1 MDLWVIEHACY
12 MLKRFQAI
20 RDREF
25 PDDEPL
31 FMSANVSARQ
41 LLSLNNVDI
50 IIATIRKTGVD
61 PSAIKIE
68 ITEGLLITDP
78 EMAITAINRLKALGV
93 TIALDDFGTGYSSLG
108 YLHRFPLDTLKI
120 DRSFVSSML
129 NSRESMTVIRTIT
142 RLARDLKL
150 SCVSEEIE
158 DPSELTTLKDFGC
171 DYGQG
176 YLFSR
181 PVPGK
186 DVAELLTRDRLW
198 APQQQGETVAEQWI
212 E

>member
-1 MDLWVIEHACY
+1 
-12 MLKRFQAI
+12 
-20 RDREF
+20 
-25 PDDEPL
+25 
-31 FMSANVSARQ
+31 
-41 LLSLNNVDI
+41 
-50 IIATIRKTGVD
+50 
-61 PSAIKIE
+61 
-68 ITEGLLITDP
+68 
-78 EMAITAINRLKALGV
+78 
-93 TIALDDFGTGYSSLG
+93 
-108 YLHRFPLDTLKI
+108 
-120 DRSFVSSML
+120 
-129 NSRESMTVIRTIT
+129 MTVIRTIT

-150 SCVSEEIE
+150 SCVSEETE

-198 APQQQGETVAEQWI
+198 APQQQGETVAEQLI